1 MTTPTSTQHPY
12 PSAQTILRND
22 THPIKVGILEI
33 STRACKLLIA
43 DIRELQQGFTW
54 DGFRSEGNLTNL
66 GLQVDNSGSIPWES
80 FATAVLPHLQRHLE
94 RLRNHQ
100 PLQQSIMST
109 PLPAFGSYTT
119 ILGKVG
125 SQTGNLKIVMNCW
138 IWRLHTDHIC

>member
-80 FATAVLPHLQRHLE
+80 FSTAVLPHLQRHLE
-94 RLRNHQ
+94 RLRNHN
-100 PLQQSIMST
+100 IDHV
-109 PLPAFGSYTT
+109 YTIAT
-119 ILGKVG
+119 AAL
-125 SQTGNLKIVMNCW
+125 
-138 IWRLHTDHIC
+138 